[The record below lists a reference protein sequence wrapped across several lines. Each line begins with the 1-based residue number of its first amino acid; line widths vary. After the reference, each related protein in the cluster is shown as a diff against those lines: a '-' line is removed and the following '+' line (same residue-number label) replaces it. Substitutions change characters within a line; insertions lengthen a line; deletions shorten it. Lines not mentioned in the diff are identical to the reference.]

1 MNKQADSAL
10 TVKTED
16 LVETKVV
23 VTEAVQALY
32 EEERLLIILNK
43 KPPIFTG

>member
-1 MNKQADSAL
+1 MNKQADSAP

-32 EEERLLIILNK
+32 EEEKLFIILNK
-43 KPPIFTG
+43 TPPIFTG

>member
-1 MNKQADSAL
+1 MNEQADSAPNV
-10 TVKTED
+10 TTED

-32 EEERLLIILNK
+32 EEEKLLVMLNK
-43 KPPIFTG
+43 KPSVFSG